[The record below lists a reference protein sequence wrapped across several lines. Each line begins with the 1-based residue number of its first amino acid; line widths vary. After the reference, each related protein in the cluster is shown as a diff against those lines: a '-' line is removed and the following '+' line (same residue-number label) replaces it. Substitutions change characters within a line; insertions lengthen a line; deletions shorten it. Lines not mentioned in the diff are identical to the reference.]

1 MAANGLSGRVQA
13 NPGAVLKALRSQ
25 HGWTLTEVSQ
35 KTGLPVS
42 TLSKVENGK
51 MDFSFE
57 KLVRISEGL
66 GIDIAELIGPGAGEA
81 PVAANATRRSIT
93 RAGEGKAIEM
103 VRGNYLYVASDLL
116 NKRIVPIIGD
126 VFCKDIAEY
135 GDLLRHSGEEYVY
148 VLEGTLDLHTEF
160 YTPARLNKGDSV
172 YFDSSMGHA
181 YIAVGEEPCR
191 ILSICA
197 TSEADLAHALEHEI
211 QGDGVAQAEA
221 PAAKARG
228 RVKTPRAVTA
238 G

>member
-1 MAANGLSGRVQA
+1 MASNFSAGRVQA
-13 NPGAVLKALRSQ
+13 NPGAVLKGMRAQR
-25 HGWTLTEVSQ
+25 GWTLTDVSQ

-66 GIDIAELIGPGAGEA
+66 EIDIAELIGPGAVD
-81 PVAANATRRSIT
+81 PVQTASATRRSIT
-93 RAGEGKAIEM
+93 RAGEGKSIEM
-103 VRGNYLYVASDLL
+103 RRGNYLYVASDLL
-116 NKRIVPIIGD
+116 NKRIVPIVGD

-135 GDLLRHSGEEYVY
+135 GEFLRHSGEEYVY

-181 YIAVGEEPCR
+181 YIAVGQEPCK

-197 TSEADLAHALEHEI
+197 TSEADLANALEDPL
-211 QGDGVAQAEA
+211 QSQAA
-221 PAAKARG
+221 PDENGLLKKGAR
-228 RVKTPRAVTA
+228 RKKPSLADA

>member
-1 MAANGLSGRVQA
+1 MAANFSTGRVQA
-13 NPGAVLKALRSQ
+13 NPGAVLKALRGQ
-25 HGWTLTEVSQ
+25 RGWTLTDVSE

-66 GIDIAELIGPGAGEA
+66 EIDIAELIGPG
-81 PVAANATRRSIT
+81 VADPIQAASATRRSIT
-93 RAGEGKAIEM
+93 RAGEGKSIEM
-103 VRGNYLYVASDLL
+103 RRGNYLYVAADLL
-116 NKRIVPIIGD
+116 NKRIVPIVGD

-135 GDLLRHSGEEYVY
+135 GEFLRHPGEEYVY

-181 YIAVGEEPCR
+181 YIAVGDEPCK

-197 TSEADLAHALEHEI
+197 TSEADLEHALEGAVEI
-211 QGDGVAQAEA
+211 KA
-221 PAAKARG
+221 ARG
-228 RVKTPRAVTA
+228 ESVAKKSARRKKAALADAV
-238 G
+238 